1 MPPPFTTEGFAAMTT
16 IATIGFGEA
25 AQAFV
30 AGWQSETDA
39 SRIERFSTFD
49 IKIED
54 PALRASIVGAAERL
68 SVRPSEQARQAVD
81 GADAVFSL
89 VTADRALEA
98 AQAASQ
104 FLAADTFYFDCNSCS
119 PATKQKSAA
128 IVEKAGARYVDV
140 AVMAPVYPA
149 RHRTPL
155 LVSGP
160 KVEGGVLFLTRLGM
174 KARGAGTD
182 VGRASSI
189 KMLRSVMV
197 KGIEA
202 LTAEC
207 FLAARRAGVEADVI
221 ASLQASDPN
230 VDWTSRGAYNLERMM
245 VHGKRRAAEM
255 REVALT
261 LKEFGL
267 PFRMASA
274 TVDWQDEI
282 GSLGLRADADALVDR
297 ADLIL
302 EHYTD

>member
-1 MPPPFTTEGFAAMTT
+1 MTS

-30 AGWQSETDA
+30 AGWRSEAEA
-39 SRIERFSTFD
+39 SRIERFSAFD
-49 IKIED
+49 IKIVD
-54 PALRASIVGAAERL
+54 PALRPSIVGSAARL
-68 SVRPSEQARQAVD
+68 AVRSCEHVREAVD
-81 GADAVFSL
+81 DADAVFSL
-89 VTADRALEA
+89 VTADRAFEA

-104 FLAADTFYFDCNSCS
+104 FLACNTIYFDCNSCS

-128 IVEKAGARYVDV
+128 IVEKMGARYLDV
-140 AVMAPVYPA
+140 AVMAPVYPT

-160 KVEGGVLFLTRLGM
+160 KAEEGLLFLTRLGM
-174 KARGAGTD
+174 NARRVGAE

-189 KMLRSVMV
+189 KMLRSVMI

-207 FLAARRAGVEADVI
+207 FLAARRAGVEEDVI
-221 ASLQASDPN
+221 ASLQSSDPH
-230 VDWTSRGAYNLERMM
+230 VDWLKKSAYNLERIM
-245 VHGKRRAAEM
+245 VHGRRRAAEM
-255 REVALT
+255 REVSLT
-261 LKEFGL
+261 LQELGL
-267 PFRMASA
+267 PPRMANA
-274 TVDWQDEI
+274 TADWQDEI
-282 GSLGLRADADALVDR
+282 GALALKTGTDSFNDR

>member
-1 MPPPFTTEGFAAMTT
+1 MTT

-30 AGWQSETDA
+30 AGWRSEADA
-39 SRIERFSTFD
+39 SRIERLSTFD

-54 PALRASIVGAAERL
+54 PALRVSIVDNADRL
-68 SVRPSEQARQAVD
+68 SVHLCDQVRQAVE

-98 AQAASQ
+98 AEATSK
-104 FLAADTFYFDCNSCS
+104 FLAANAVYFDCNSCS
-119 PATKQKSAA
+119 PATKQKSAS
-128 IVEKAGARYVDV
+128 IVEGTGASYVDV

-160 KVEGGVLFLTRLGM
+160 KAEEAVSFLTRLGM
-174 KARGAGTD
+174 KASYAGAD
-182 VGRASSI
+182 IGRASSI

-207 FLAARRAGVEADVI
+207 FLAARRARVDTDVI
-221 ASLQASDPN
+221 ASLQASEPQ
-230 VDWTSRGAYNLERMM
+230 VDWTGRGAYNLERMM

-255 REVALT
+255 R
-261 LKEFGL
+261 
-267 PFRMASA
+267 
-274 TVDWQDEI
+274 
-282 GSLGLRADADALVDR
+282 
-297 ADLIL
+297 
-302 EHYTD
+302 